1 MIPFIKFA
9 KSYREPFNGL
19 NILENFLISQ
29 GWTYKFPTLDGRYWS
44 KGECQNT
51 LEWALSIEGVS
62 IEACE
67 ILKKTIEE
75 ALQHN
80 CCLIKH

>member
-1 MIPFIKFA
+1 MIAFLKFA

-29 GWTYKFPTLDGRYWS
+29 GWAYKFPADKGRYWS

-51 LEWALSIEGVS
+51 LEWALSVEGVS
-62 IEACE
+62 IEAWE
-67 ILKKTIEE
+67 SIKEAIESSFFM
-75 ALQHN
+75 L
-80 CCLIKH
+80 CSIKN

>member
-1 MIPFIKFA
+1 MISFIKFA

-29 GWTYKFPTLDGRYWS
+29 GWTYKFPALDRRYWS

-51 LEWALSIEGVS
+51 LEWALSHEGVS
-62 IEACE
+62 IEAWE
-67 ILKKTIEE
+67 SLKETIESS
-75 ALQHN
+75 LLMN
-80 CCLIKH
+80 CSIKH